1 MFKRLGVI
9 GCGLI
14 GCSFAMAAKK
24 AGVVERV
31 IGYSKSPTTTSQA
44 LAAGIL
50 DETAP
55 SAMQAVSGSD
65 IVFIAVPV
73 GAMAK
78 IFAEIAPLISSE
90 TLVMDAG
97 STKQD
102 VIASA
107 VDILGRKI
115 GSFVPAHPIAGKTH
129 AGFRAAE
136 AGLFAG
142 HKVILT
148 PLEETRQEQLE
159 DAVKIWRAIGAVVQL
174 TSPKDHDASM
184 AAVSHLPHLIAFA
197 YMNGLLDQ
205 PHCEHY
211 LSLAGTGFR
220 DFSRIAAGDATL
232 WRDIFLSNRSELQY
246 QLNTFKA
253 SISQLE
259 QFLSAPDEKDL
270 LSKSIRRAS
279 NARSAWGLGELP
291 MANATPPETPPAQDN
306 EQPKSGL
313 IQRVI
318 SAFKGNPPSQS

>member
-14 GCSFAMAAKK
+14 GCSFAMAVKK
-24 AGVVERV
+24 AGVVERI

-65 IVFIAVPV
+65 VVFIAVPV

-78 IFAEIAPLISSE
+78 IFSEIAPLISSD
-90 TLVMDAG
+90 TLLMDAG

-102 VIASA
+102 VITAA

-115 GSFVPAHPIAGKTH
+115 GSFVPAHPIAGKTY

-148 PLEETRQEQLE
+148 PLEETRQEQLGN
-159 DAVKIWRAIGAVVQL
+159 AVKIWRAIGAVVRL
-174 TSPKDHDASM
+174 TSAKDHDASM

-205 PHCEHY
+205 PQCEHF
-211 LSLAGTGFR
+211 LSLAGTGFQ
-220 DFSRIAAGDATL
+220 DFSRIAGSDATL
-232 WRDIFLSNRSELQY
+232 WHDVFLANRRELQY
-246 QLNTFKA
+246 QINAFKA
-253 SISQLE
+253 SLSQLE
-259 QFLSAPDEKDL
+259 QFLSSNDENGL
-270 LSKSIRRAS
+270 LCKSIRRAS
-279 NARSAWGLGELP
+279 NARSAWSLGEIP
-291 MANATPPETPPAQDN
+291 MMDSA
-306 EQPKSGL
+306 EQQASSGEESQQLGL
-313 IQRVI
+313 IQRLI
-318 SAFKGNPPSQS
+318 GAFRGTPHSQS